1 MILSEGCTI
10 NGIEFERHIV
20 IKELWRWEEYGG
32 DQIRLM
38 TRMFFTLILGYVFG
52 YSSSYGNLH
61 DLDDGRIFVSEVKRI
76 PKDLWHP
83 DFYAFCT
90 GEGSLAALDTETM
103 TKILEW
109 GRKQNLIQYFEKKAR
124 KRITTNP
131 LKKFCQAQELR
142 GAND

>member
-1 MILSEGCTI
+1 
-10 NGIEFERHIV
+10 
-20 IKELWRWEEYGG
+20 
-32 DQIRLM
+32 
-38 TRMFFTLILGYVFG
+38 MFFTLNLGYVFG

-76 PKDLWHP
+76 PKDLWQP
-83 DFYAFCT
+83 DFYAICT

-109 GRKQNLIQYFEKKAR
+109 GKKQNLIQYFEKKAR

-131 LKKFCQAQELR
+131 LKKFCQAQELS